1 MFYATLVAGKEEK
14 MSANFSPSLEPY
26 KVTGSFKFWVQHV
39 LPLVYDDSLSYY
51 ELLCKV
57 VKYLNDV
64 ISNVDGLKIDID
76 KLLEAYNELQ
86 DYVNHY
92 FDNLDIQAEV
102 DKKLDE
108 MVEDGTL
115 SSIINEELL
124 GGLNQKIDQIENDV
138 SQINTK
144 IPALEDNIESIE
156 NEVTEYKDEMG
167 RKVRSYKS
175 EEKGWLVTIVDGY
188 AYVHQK
194 FTENVNTESLLFG
207 ENAIARIT
215 PKMKR
220 ILPLP
225 FAESDATGC
234 IDSYFGTVTNMQTI
248 SGCTASYRHIYFD
261 DSAPSDGNIKVA
273 ASYQYMGRIANPN
286 ANPQQAIGEKRFEVR
301 DVALSYFNTVA
312 KGRKWSYGANFV
324 TYASSNVVNDSTGA
338 GKMEC
343 DSLVALVMM
352 GIPYESSPYA
362 NETPNYTYDFNN
374 ITPNP
379 NSYTWTLPWKSDD
392 TLGRKVTYTGGENW
406 YLWSK
411 GYTFSDIAQ
420 VNTGD
425 IAIFTKPT
433 SRYFD
438 GISHIGIC
446 IIQNE
451 RDLYLCHF
459 TGLSGVDSPMRFE
472 PFEDVVERGGYT
484 MDDIYFARPP
494 YN

>member
-1 MFYATLVAGKEEK
+1 
-14 MSANFSPSLEPY
+14 MSANFNPSLEPY

-64 ISNVDGLKIDID
+64 ISNVDGLKVDID

-115 SSIINEELL
+115 SSIINEELF
-124 GGLNQKIDQIENDV
+124 GELNNKIDQ
-138 SQINTK
+138 
-144 IPALEDNIESIE
+144 LE
-156 NEVTEYKDEMG
+156 NEVAEYKDEMG

-175 EEKGWLVTIVDGY
+175 EEKGWFVTIIDEEAFVY
-188 AYVHQK
+188 QQ
-194 FTENVNTESLLFG
+194 FTENVETEDLLFG
-207 ENAIARIT
+207 ENVVAKIT
-215 PKMKR
+215 PKLQR

-225 FAESDATGC
+225 FIESCGTGC
-234 IDSYFGTVTNMQTI
+234 IDSYFGTVINMRTV
-248 SGCTASYRHIYFD
+248 SGCTATYRHLYFD
-261 DSAPSDGNIKVA
+261 DTIPGSGSIEVA
-273 ASYQYMGRIANPN
+273 ASYQYMGRIAKPN
-286 ANPQQAIGEKRFEVR
+286 TKPQQALGAKRFQVK

-312 KGRKWSYGANFV
+312 EGRKWSYGKNFV
-324 TYASSNVVNDSTGA
+324 TYGSSNVVNDSTGA

-343 DSLVALVMM
+343 DALVALVMM
-352 GIPYESSPYA
+352 GIPYEKSPYS
-362 NETPNYTYDFNN
+362 NEAANYTYDFEN

-379 NSYTWTLPWKSDD
+379 NGYTWTLPWKYDD
-392 TLGRKVTYTGGENW
+392 TLQRKVTYTGGENW

-411 GYTFSDIAQ
+411 GYTFSDVAQ
-420 VNTGD
+420 VKTGD

-433 SRYFD
+433 SKYFD

-446 IIQNE
+446 IYRNNT
-451 RDLYLCHF
+451 DLYLCHF